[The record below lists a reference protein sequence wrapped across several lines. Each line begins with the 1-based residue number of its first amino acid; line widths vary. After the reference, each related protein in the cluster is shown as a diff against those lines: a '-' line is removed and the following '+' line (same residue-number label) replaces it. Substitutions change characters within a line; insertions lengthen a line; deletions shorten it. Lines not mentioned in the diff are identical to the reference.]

1 MVKDFSHFK
10 IHKLIGKGGMGE
22 VYLAEDT
29 ILKRKVAL
37 KFLPAYDASDVTQE
51 LRFKREALAAAKLNH
66 PNIITI
72 YEYGSIEDKSFIS
85 MEYIEGE
92 SLAALLNR
100 KKLSIFKV
108 IRIILQICQGLG
120 KSHKAGIIHRDL
132 KPSNIM
138 IDNDGVIKI
147 LDFGLAKLKGATKL
161 TRAETTMGT
170 LLYMSPEQ
178 VKGQEI
184 DERSDIFSLGVIF
197 YELLANRLPFEGNDF
212 PAIAHSIISKNPV
225 PLKHYRSNVPKGLQ
239 RLIDKA
245 LEKDPQRRYATI
257 DLFVQDLLKEKRNLY
272 WRMALATGNINLVK
286 DKLKNIKAERKKRNR
301 LVAVLSAAGVFIFL
315 GAFLLSSFLIK
326 NSGSDT
332 LPIVDFSVATRPVG
346 ANVFVGGKFIGVS
359 PIENYKIN
367 AGTYAVRLSKQNFF
381 TLDSSIVI
389 SKERPSDFSI
399 DLKAIARVSIDV
411 DPPDAQII
419 LNGRSM
425 NALNLQNLEVLA
437 GHHSITV
444 SREGYKRKDD
454 EFFLSPGLN
463 QNLTYYL
470 EKISNDVGNSG
481 SLKISSV
488 PPRAKVWLN
497 NRYLGQTPYLAQNL
511 RPGSSSVRVSKD
523 KYENYTRSVNIVR
536 GETAVLNAK
545 LVPLRGTLKVSIKP
559 GGTVQIDGNA
569 RQTNSV
575 TRYDE
580 KLSVGSHR
588 LLVTHSQFGKWN
600 RNIEIKP
607 NQQSNINIDFNRMF
621 TLTVTSNPVWAEI
634 FVDGKST
641 GKQTPHQLILRI
653 GQHAIEVRRAG
664 YFSENGVE
672 IINLEEDSRLNF
684 RLRKN

>member
-1 MVKDFSHFK
+1 MLKDFSHFK

-51 LRFKREALAAAKLNH
+51 IRFKREALAAAKLNH

-100 KKLSIFKV
+100 RKLSIFKV
-108 IRIILQICQGLG
+108 IRIILQICQGLS

-132 KPSNIM
+132 KPSNVM

-147 LDFGLAKLKGATKL
+147 LDFGLAKLKGATRL
-161 TRAETTMGT
+161 TQAETTMGT

-212 PAIAHSIISKNPV
+212 PAIANSIISKNPV
-225 PLKHYRSNVPKGLQ
+225 PVKQYRPNVPKGLQ

-286 DKLKNIKAERKKRNR
+286 DKLKNIKTERRKRNR
-301 LVAVLSAAGVFIFL
+301 LVAILSAGGVFIFL
-315 GAFLLSSFLIK
+315 GAFLLSSLLIK

-332 LPIVDFSVATRPVG
+332 LPVADLAIATAPVG
-346 ANVFVGGKFIGVS
+346 ADVFLGGKFIGVS
-359 PIENYKIN
+359 PIEKYKIN
-367 AGTYAVRLSKQNFF
+367 PGTYNVRIAKQNYFSF
-381 TLDSSIVI
+381 DSSIVI
-389 SKERPSDFSI
+389 STERLADFSFE
-399 DLKAIARVSIDV
+399 LKAIARVSIDV
-411 DPPDAQII
+411 NPPDAQIV
-419 LNGRSM
+419 LNGRPVS
-425 NALNLQNLEVLA
+425 ALDLKNLEILA
-437 GHHSITV
+437 GHHSITL
-444 SREGYKRKDD
+444 SREGYRPKTD

-463 QNLTYYL
+463 QNLVYSL
-470 EKISNDVGNSG
+470 EKISTDVVNSG
-481 SLKISSV
+481 SLKVTSV
-488 PPRAKVWLN
+488 PSRAKVWLN
-497 NRYLGQTPYLAQNL
+497 NQYVGDTPYLVKSIKS
-511 RPGSSSVRVSKD
+511 GSYRIRVSKD
-523 KYENYTRSVNIVR
+523 KYESYTRSVNVGR
-536 GETAVLNAK
+536 GEASVVAK
-545 LVPLRGTLKVSIKP
+545 LSPTPGILSLTIKP
-559 GGTVQIDGNA
+559 HGTVQIDGEV
-569 RQTNSV
+569 RQTKSV
-575 TRYDE
+575 DRYTE
-580 KLSVGSHR
+580 RLSAGSHR
-588 LLVTHSQFGKWN
+588 LVVTHPQFGKWS
-600 RNIEIKP
+600 RSIEIKP
-607 NQQSNINIDFNRMF
+607 NLQSSVKVDFNRMV
-621 TLTVTSNPVWAEI
+621 TLTITSNPVWAEI
-634 FVDGKST
+634 YVDGKST

-653 GQHAIEVRRAG
+653 GQHSIEVRRNG
-664 YFSENGVE
+664 YVSQNGVK
-672 IINLEEDSRLNF
+672 IINLEQDSQLDF